1 MKVKVL
7 DGKCQGHA
15 RCAALAPH
23 IYKLDDDGFIMPGVI
38 DVPAGE
44 EAIARRGLRACP
56 ERALEEVQDN

>member
-38 DVPAGE
+38 DVPVGE

>member
-38 DVPAGE
+38 DVPPGE

-56 ERALEEVQDN
+56 ERALEEVQDS